1 MSGHVL
7 APRRAPYSFA
17 ELERLVQPRSVSV
30 IGASD
35 TPGSFGANTSFE
47 GRLYPVNPNRQ
58 TVFGLKCW
66 PSVSALPEPVDLA
79 VLIIPAASVPAALT
93 ECADCGVGSA
103 VIYSSGFAELGTPE
117 AISAQ
122 AAIAEIARTR
132 GLRVLGPNCIGLANM
147 ALKFGAT
154 FMPSLRELPLA
165 EGPVALVSQG
175 ARLHAAAGHAPRR
188 RLQPLADHRQRLR
201 RGCG

>member
-35 TPGSFGANTSFE
+35 TPGSFGANTMANIQAGFE

-103 VIYSSGFAELGTPE
+103 VIYSRASPS
-117 AISAQ
+117 SA
-122 AAIAEIARTR
+122 R
-132 GLRVLGPNCIGLANM
+132 
-147 ALKFGAT
+147 
-154 FMPSLRELPLA
+154 
-165 EGPVALVSQG
+165 
-175 ARLHAAAGHAPRR
+175 PRR
-188 RLQPLADHRQRLR
+188 SRPRPPSPRSPGPAAC
-201 RGCG
+201 GCWGPTASAWPIWR